1 MIEIYNCLNNKLL
14 FWLIVAICITFSF
27 SSRWRRI
34 VYFVVGEYVS
44 CIFGLYYSS
53 RLMSSSFK
61 ERCYRF
67 HCHFG
72 IWKWYK
78 PSVKT
83 NYYISVVMI
92 FTQIIMQSYITINCE
107 THLTTNI
114 LVYICIKFKYL
125 YQILVEWS
133 TNTLQLFWSF
143 QHFSWVVNFA
153 LCLHRKYTL
162 LF

>member
-1 MIEIYNCLNNKLL
+1 MITHILLKYIKFKYNSIFGKFCSNIVIRLFVLIWLYCMNSQTSYNSHILSIIEIYNCLNNKLL

-34 VYFVVGEYVS
+34 LYFVVGEYVS

-92 FTQIIMQSYITINCE
+92 FTQIIMRSYITI
-107 THLTTNI
+107 I
-114 LVYICIKFKYL
+114 VKR
-125 YQILVEWS
+125 V
-133 TNTLQLFWSF
+133 
-143 QHFSWVVNFA
+143 
-153 LCLHRKYTL
+153 
-162 LF
+162 